1 MLSPEKMCFKC
12 CTKQERELERE
23 GLESNVILDGARG
36 MSNEGERERERE
48 REKRE
53 IRLSPLRGQYLRAFF
68 LSFENPAMRR
78 MWKGQ

>member
-1 MLSPEKMCFKC
+1 MLSPEKICFKC

-36 MSNEGERERERE
+36 MSNEGERERE
-48 REKRE
+48 KRE

-68 LSFENPAMRR
+68 FLSIENPAMRR